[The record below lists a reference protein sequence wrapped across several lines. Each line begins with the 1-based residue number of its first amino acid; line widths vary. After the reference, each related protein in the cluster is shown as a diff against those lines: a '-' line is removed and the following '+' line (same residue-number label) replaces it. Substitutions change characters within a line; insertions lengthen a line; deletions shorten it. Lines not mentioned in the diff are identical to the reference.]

1 MTKQSPVNVKP
12 FSTSVTCETAMVTN
26 VSTIDCRNEGNG

>member
-12 FSTSVTCETAMVTN
+12 FSTSVTCETAKVTN
-26 VSTIDCRNEGNG
+26 VST